1 MRARIGWRLITIA
14 TSILWA
20 IGLETAVESNT
31 IIIGTTVENETAN
44 MSATGT
50 MIATGITRVTTSTV
64 GDTSA
69 TK

>member
-1 MRARIGWRLITIA
+1 
-14 TSILWA
+14 LWA

-64 GDTSA
+64 GDTIA